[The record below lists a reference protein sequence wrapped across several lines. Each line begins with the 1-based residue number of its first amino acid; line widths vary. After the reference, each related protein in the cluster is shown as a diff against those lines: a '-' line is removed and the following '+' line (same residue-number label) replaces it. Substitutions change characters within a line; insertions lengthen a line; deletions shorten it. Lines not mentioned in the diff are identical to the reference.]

1 VNDPLAE
8 AGAAAIRRRYH
19 SISTCPRDNNAFAAL
34 RGDTYVRTVA
44 AMVAVAEPRR
54 LIMFAKITKTL
65 IAAVVL
71 ASTSLTLVANAYA
84 APTQA
89 SSQAEQTWMDRAS
102 NPDTNGF

>member
-1 VNDPLAE
+1 
-8 AGAAAIRRRYH
+8 
-19 SISTCPRDNNAFAAL
+19 
-34 RGDTYVRTVA
+34 
-44 AMVAVAEPRR
+44 
-54 LIMFAKITKTL
+54 MFARITKTL
-65 IAAVVL
+65 IAALVL